1 MTFEIKK
8 TITFFVICL
17 LVLSVLFIRMN
28 KNIKTEPE
36 STTSPSVKEYT
47 VKEYNGKIAVFEND
61 NTKPENVYDS
71 YISVLP
77 EKDRQRLKYGITVD
91 NEKDLQRIIED
102 YTS

>member
-8 TITFFVICL
+8 TITFCVICL
-17 LVLSVLFIRMN
+17 LVLSVLFIRIN
-28 KNIKTEPE
+28 KSINTVPE
-36 STTSPSVKEYT
+36 STTNPPTTQYT
-47 VKEYNGKIAVFEND
+47 IKEYNGKVAVFENN
-61 NTKPENVYDS
+61 NTQPKSVYDS

-77 EKDRQRLKYGITVD
+77 EKDRKRLKYGITVD